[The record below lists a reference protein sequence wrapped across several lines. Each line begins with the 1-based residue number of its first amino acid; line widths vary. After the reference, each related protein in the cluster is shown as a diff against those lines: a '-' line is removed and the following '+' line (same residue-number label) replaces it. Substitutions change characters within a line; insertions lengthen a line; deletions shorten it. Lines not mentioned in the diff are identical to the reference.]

1 LLAVSGPY
9 TERIFTVG
17 FSGGLIGRSRK
28 CAISLLHDCEVSHNH
43 AVIELLNGVL
53 CIRDVGSTFG
63 TYLNDK
69 RLSEP
74 KRASDAYKLK
84 PCDSI
89 KVGQTSLRWRPIGD
103 IRRAL
108 AVCVPQPCGLPH
120 EILSR
125 LPAAALSVGE
135 RNALLATLAGL
146 YVQHTEGYATLC
158 RTATPVD
165 LPQLERRLL
174 QLDHVQRQTVRHA
187 TSSLTSVPIEAMA
200 NLGVAAAA
208 SSGNPTPALALSEA
222 AQGEGPRLVRL
233 GELVRETLTL
243 RSECWA
249 LMLEQ
254 ARPRPILASP
264 SSRVCGSQ
272 RPRAGRRRHLPY
284 PPHPPTSAVAARAP
298 RAAHRRAAGARRVPA
313 PCAAPPVAAAAAPEC
328 RRKQRRRR
336 RRGRAARRAGRLARR
351 RVGGGGALAGAGAPR
366 CRVAAARVRAVSRER
381 AGSNRGRAGG
391 ARPRLLTRWA
401 APRAGRLRQPR
412 ALAPQIAEL
421 RGARRA
427 LRAKL
432 DAQARAPRDPLPI
445 RRRRCDPTPSSR

>member
-1 LLAVSGPY
+1 MGTVPEAPSWGCLLAISGPY

-43 AVIELLNGVL
+43 AVIELINGVL

-108 AVCVPQPCGLPH
+108 MVCVPQPCGFPH
-120 EILSR
+120 EVLLR
-125 LPAAALSVGE
+125 LPPATLSSDDQG
-135 RNALLATLAGL
+135 ALLSTLTAL
-146 YVQHTEGYATLC
+146 YVQHAEVLPHPAPSHTHPLCVRLRDPAAPRTGASRPLTPPCQGFAMLC

-165 LPQLERRLL
+165 LPQLERRLQ

-187 TSSLTSVPIEAMA
+187 TDSLQTVSVDAMA
-200 NLGVAAAA
+200 NLGAAAA
-208 SSGNPTPALALSEA
+208 AVSGNPAQTFSLSEA

-233 GELVRETLTL
+233 GELVREGLTL
-243 RSECWA
+243 RAECWA

-254 ARPRPILASP
+254 HERLTQFIGAVQARPPHPTRTPGPATRLGPRAQPAS
-264 SSRVCGSQ
+264 SSHAFVA
-272 RPRAGRRRHLPY
+272 PRAG
-284 PPHPPTSAVAARAP
+284 ARGVLTP
-298 RAAHRRAAGARRVPA
+298 R
-313 PCAAPPVAAAAAPEC
+313 AAAAATAAPPPE
-328 RRKQRRRR
+328 RRRPGRGWR
-336 RRGRAARRAGRLARR
+336 RVGVAARRARRLARGVR
-351 RVGGGGALAGAGAPR
+351 GGGGALARPGAP
-366 CRVAAARVRAVSRER
+366 
-381 AGSNRGRAGG
+381 
-391 ARPRLLTRWA
+391 PRLHR
-401 APRAGRLRQPR
+401 
-412 ALAPQIAEL
+412 
-421 RGARRA
+421 
-427 LRAKL
+427 
-432 DAQARAPRDPLPI
+432 
-445 RRRRCDPTPSSR
+445 